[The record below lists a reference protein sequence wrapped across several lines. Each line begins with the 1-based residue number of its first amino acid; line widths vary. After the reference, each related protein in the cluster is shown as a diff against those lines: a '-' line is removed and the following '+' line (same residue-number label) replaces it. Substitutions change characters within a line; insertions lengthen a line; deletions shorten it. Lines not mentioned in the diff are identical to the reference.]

1 MQTCTGEVLAGLW
14 GIRLTHNKHD
24 YFEQSNLYSKGGTEE
39 GSTRTHLYSK
49 AGTEERSTFSKIYA
63 MLRLRELS
71 SLTPPASSKSKL
83 LLLYGCMGG
92 ERVGCVCGCVR
103 MCVYVDGCVCLCVS
117 GCVH

>member
-1 MQTCTGEVLAGLW
+1 MGVW
-14 GIRLTHNKHD
+14 GIGFTDDEYD
-24 YFEQSNLYSKGGTEE
+24 YCELGD
-39 GSTRTHLYSK
+39 LYSK

-92 ERVGCVCGCVR
+92 ERVGCVCGCV
-103 MCVYVDGCVCLCVS
+103 CVWMGVCVCV
-117 GCVH
+117 